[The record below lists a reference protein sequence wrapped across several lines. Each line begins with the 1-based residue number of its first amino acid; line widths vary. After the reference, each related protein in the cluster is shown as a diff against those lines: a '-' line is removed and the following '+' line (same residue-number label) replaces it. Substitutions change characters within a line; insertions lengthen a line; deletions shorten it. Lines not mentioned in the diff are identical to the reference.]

1 MGKSKLLSG
10 LLLSGILA
18 VLLTGCGAESDESG
32 ENNGSAGNVQN
43 GESAENISIT
53 WAMPQEQYQW
63 TNLDEN
69 ASYLNQVLAEDGY
82 PYQLSVLPLE
92 PASYDAIV
100 ENGGAEG
107 VDILSLGAGGGGGT
121 VSTPQKVLEAGV
133 LCDIK
138 DYLHSAEGSGLY
150 NAFYEKLWE
159 GVTIDGKVCV
169 IPNQL
174 GQNGTDYAAFRRDIF
189 GDEVSWDG
197 TVKGIFE
204 LAEQAEIPE
213 DMLPVLWGAS
223 LLDISVSLGYEYYDG
238 LFVSLEDGSCHFP
251 YQTEI
256 LLDTYGLMNEWHRSG
271 RLQQRLYD
279 KAFIA
284 EKNYAIW
291 VNWEWN
297 TAREE
302 VAEEYVF
309 LQFPYTFGTRINGG
323 VGICESSSHREA
335 VLELLTL
342 LFTEERYANALVWG
356 EPGVTYELKDGF
368 AEYLDPDQEGSL
380 ILTSLLTGIFD
391 LAYPRRSDTFPVN
404 RRDTKWSLYGTE
416 AERES
421 WTAGRL
427 PDISAIQSELAALAA
442 LTQEYEDVWEEE
454 DMAAALEEANR
465 RYEELGGERIA
476 AELERLLKE

>member
-1 MGKSKLLSG
+1 MMRKDKLLSG
-10 LLLSGILA
+10 LLLSGILTI
-18 VLLTGCGAESDESG
+18 LLTGCGGGSNEST
-32 ENNGSAGNVQN
+32 ENNGNADGAQS
-43 GESAENISIT
+43 GESTIT
-53 WAMPQEQYQW
+53 WAMPKAQYE
-63 TNLDEN
+63 LSDLSEN
-69 ASYLNQVLAEDGY
+69 VSYLNKVLAEDGY

-107 VDILSLGAGGGGGT
+107 VDILSLGAGAGEGT

-138 DYLHSAEGSGLY
+138 DYLYSAEGSGLY

-174 GQNGTDYAAFRRDIF
+174 GQDGTAYAAFRRDIF
-189 GDEVSWDG
+189 GDEVPWDG

-284 EKNYAIW
+284 QKNYAIW

-297 TAREE
+297 APREE

-309 LQFPYTFGTRINGG
+309 LQFPYTFGARINGG
-323 VGICESSSHREA
+323 IGICESGSHREA
-335 VLELLTL
+335 ALKLLTL
-342 LFTEERYANALVWG
+342 LFTEERYANAMMWG
-356 EPGVTYELKDGF
+356 EPGVKYKLTDGF
-368 AEYLDPDQEGSL
+368 AEYLVPGEEGPVFTTT
-380 ILTSLLTGIFD
+380 IITGIYD
-391 LAYPRRSDTFPVN
+391 LVYPRKSDDFPVN
-404 RRDTKWSLYGTE
+404 RKDTKWSLYGTE
-416 AERES
+416 AEKES
-421 WTAGRL
+421 RMIGL
-427 PDISAIQSELAALAA
+427 VPDISAIQSELTALVA
-442 LTQEYEDVWEEE
+442 LSQEYEHVWQEE

-465 RYEELGGERIA
+465 RYEELGGDRIA
-476 AELERLLKE
+476 AELERLLNK